1 VLGGRSHGELFFHPW
16 VLPPFVSPCPAS
28 CCLASRSTLHHRCC
42 CKLNGSSRLEACCK
56 LNGATSQRNTTR
68 KVQIGSKHFQFT
80 AKLASYWNHH
90 QSFKTSRTTNL
101 YAYARS
107 SICTSFT
114 QRLSRKA
121 IKHMRKA
128 FSHSVRRSSPNAS
141 RTGVFYWPLKINF
154 WIYESAVYICCSFK
168 CETYGC
174 SHFIVV
180 SLYDTSSS
188 PHEDLLLSHMKTC
201 CLITVFVY
209 KINCSAYT
217 VDGVLFIWW
226 EGQLFGIVGM
236 KWLWP
241 SKLSLLVIWKE
252 ISCSSSQLDTRHNSD
267 KSLFNLHYT
276 KC

>member
-101 YAYARS
+101 YAYTRS
-107 SICTSFT
+107 FICSSFT
-114 QRLSRKA
+114 LRLSRKA

-128 FSHSVRRSSPNAS
+128 FIHSVRRSSPNAS

-188 PHEDLLLSHMKTC
+188 PHEIYCWAIWRPAASSR
-201 CLITVFVY
+201 CLYIRSTAVPTRWTEYYLYDGKV
-209 KINCSAYT
+209 NCSA
-217 VDGVLFIWW
+217 
-226 EGQLFGIVGM
+226 
-236 KWLWP
+236 
-241 SKLSLLVIWKE
+241 
-252 ISCSSSQLDTRHNSD
+252 SSVWNGYGLQSFLCWSSGKKFPAQAHN
-267 KSLFNLHYT
+267 
-276 KC
+276 